1 MEKPAPPAPPLKVK
15 HNTIAQLVLRA
26 KLASDGSY
34 QSSPTINRGINGL
47 SSESVVRA
55 WTADTTVPSAPIVTL
70 TE

>member
-15 HNTIAQLVLRA
+15 HNTTGQLVLRA

-34 QSSPTINRGINGL
+34 QSSPTINSGINGL

-55 WTADTTVPSAPIVTL
+55 
-70 TE
+70 